1 MDVLA
6 SSIAKLRSTIRLT
19 EELSVGDFPHKH
31 AKEALLH
38 IGRIFRTGLQQLES
52 LNPATDAAVVRALAA
67 AQSKKIFQL
76 FPLLGFLLRSTDVR
90 NSFEIHGPFLR
101 IVRQLLGPGS
111 KLVIS
116 SEWDFSPFTFLPPT
130 EYGLTDTVLIGG
142 PASESSNVLVIPLAG
157 HELGHNVW
165 AKQKRREQLG
175 PELWEEIRS
184 YIASTRWSEFQSH
197 FPLITKPAELSD
209 LLGTN
214 TWAPA
219 WNWAIRQCEEIFC
232 DFIGLSLFRESFLHA
247 TSYLLAPG
255 LPTRRN
261 HDYPASQQ
269 RANYHVQA
277 AAQWGIAVPDDYM
290 NRFDNEQFPTQQ
302 PLKMLLELADFG
314 TSRLAEKLM
323 VEAETVVRNS
333 GVTHASHAEIEK
345 IGRCFAQC
353 VPTQN
358 APNLPAI
365 INAAWSYY
373 LSGMNE
379 WKAMYPELAG
389 SPQRLLE
396 LLSDL
401 VLKQS
406 EVFEIEQRQANAAA

>member
-19 EELSVGDFPHKH
+19 EELAVGDFPHNH
-31 AKEALLH
+31 AKDALLH
-38 IGRIFRTGLQQLES
+38 IGRIFKTGLQQLES
-52 LNPATDAAVVRALAA
+52 LSPSTDAAVVRALAA

-101 IVRQLLGPGS
+101 IVRQLLGPDS

-142 PASESSNVLVIPLAG
+142 PASEASNVLVVPLAG

-165 AKQKRREQLG
+165 AKQKRRDQLG
-175 PELWEEIRS
+175 PELWAEIHGHIS
-184 YIASTRWSEFQSH
+184 TTRWTEFKRH
-197 FPLITKPAELSD
+197 FPGIAKPADLSD
-209 LLGTN
+209 LLGTQ

-232 DFIGLSLFRESFLHA
+232 DFIGLSIFRESFLHA
-247 TSYLLAPG
+247 ASYLLAPG

-261 HDYPASQQ
+261 PDYPASQQ
-269 RANYHVQA
+269 RANYHAQA
-277 AAQWGIAVPDDYM
+277 AAQWGISVPSDYI
-290 NRFDNEQFPTQQ
+290 NRFDDEQFPSQQ
-302 PLKMLLELADFG
+302 PLKILLELADYG
-314 TSRLAEKLM
+314 TSRLAPKLIA
-323 VEAETVVRNS
+323 EAELAVRNS
-333 GVTHASHAEIEK
+333 GVTYASSAEIEK
-345 IGRCFAQC
+345 IRRCFAQC

-358 APNLPAI
+358 SPNLPAI

-379 WKAMYPELAG
+379 WKSMYPDLAD

-401 VLKQS
+401 VLKTA
-406 EVFEIEQRQANAAA
+406 EVFEIEQRLI

>member
-19 EELSVGDFPHKH
+19 NELSVGDFPHNH
-31 AKEALLH
+31 AKDALLH
-38 IGRIFRTGLQQLES
+38 IGRILETGLQQLES
-52 LNPATDAAVVRALAA
+52 LNPTTDPAVVRALAA

-142 PASESSNVLVIPLAG
+142 PASEAFNVLVVPLAG

-165 AKQKRREQLG
+165 AKQKRRDQLG
-175 PELWEEIRS
+175 PEIFTEILS
-184 YIASTRWSEFQSH
+184 QASTVRWNEFKSY
-197 FPLITKPAELSD
+197 FPQIAKPADLSD
-209 LLGTN
+209 LLGTQ

-232 DFIGLSLFRESFLHA
+232 DFIGLSIFRESYLHA
-247 TSYLLAPG
+247 ASYLLAPG

-261 HDYPASQQ
+261 PDYPASKQ
-269 RANYHVQA
+269 RATYHALA
-277 AAQWGIAVPDDYM
+277 ADQWGITIPSDYI
-290 NRFDNEQFPTQQ
+290 NRFDDEQFPQQQ
-302 PLKMLLELADFG
+302 PIKILLELADFG
-314 TSRLAEKLM
+314 TSRLAAKLIA
-323 VEAETVVRNS
+323 EADSVVKNS
-333 GVTHASHAEIEK
+333 GFIHASPVDVEK
-345 IGRCFAQC
+345 IRRCFAQC
-353 VPTQN
+353 IPPQN
-358 APNLPAI
+358 SPNLPAI
-365 INAAWSYY
+365 INAAWAYY

-379 WKAMYPELAG
+379 WKSMYPDLANL
-389 SPQRLLE
+389 PQRLLE

-401 VLKQS
+401 VLKSS
-406 EVFEIEQRQANAAA
+406 EVFEIEQRQI